1 MCDQIAQGLVLQ
13 YKPII
18 VQFKII
24 IPASIFWEI
33 YRVGINSQAH
43 IICSGVAELKSSL
56 IPLHCIIVLSI
67 QSSFFSEHSELPLDL
82 EVFVEWK

>member
-1 MCDQIAQGLVLQ
+1 LAS
-13 YKPII
+13 I
-18 VQFKII
+18 VTVSTGSIVDIKII

-43 IICSGVAELKSSL
+43 IICSGVAELKKLKSS